1 MKEIS
6 FRNQWPMA
14 RVTDMF
20 KEADGYSQTV
30 KLLVGENK
38 LKNNSS

>member
-1 MKEIS
+1 
-6 FRNQWPMA
+6 MA

-30 KLLVGENK
+30 KLLVG
-38 LKNNSS
+38 SSHSEVGSASYKQ